1 MLKVYHFS
9 CLWVVR
15 PLEGNGLVL
24 EKRTVVVGNEQVC
37 VLVLHRLLYVLLVQV
52 SRQHLFQRTLEDGIH

>member
-9 CLWVVR
+9 CFWVVR